1 MRSLS
6 EAPGRGPAGDYAL
19 WDGDGTC
26 ILHDADH
33 VSTEQ
38 DLDIAQRKEKWFA
51 DQESHHDL
59 CLRERVKDSAIQKFI
74 AKPRVERLDEAVLRR
89 TAWRDVGC
97 LRADGPAGFPLR
109 VRIEA

>member
-33 VSTEQ
+33 VLPEQ

-51 DQESHHDL
+51 DQGSHGASGSFVML
-59 CLRERVKDSAIQKFI
+59 LKRNSGQAG
-74 AKPRVERLDEAVLRR
+74 PVL
-89 TAWRDVGC
+89 
-97 LRADGPAGFPLR
+97 
-109 VRIEA
+109 I